1 MKFTQTKEPAA
12 AGPENKMSQVTE
24 EQVLASLSQ
33 IIDPDL
39 KKDIVTLGFVRDI
52 SINEGDVSFRI
63 VLTTP
68 ACPVKE
74 EMEGMA
80 REFVQVLPGVANVNV
95 TMDAEVP
102 QGRGIANNIAIP
114 GVRNIVAV
122 SSGKGGVGKSTVA
135 VNLAIALAADGA
147 RVGIMDADVYGPN
160 VPLMLGTGY
169 DQPEVLNG
177 KLVPIEAHGIKM
189 ISMAVLV
196 PPDKPMILRGPMLHG
211 VVRQFLTDVSWGEL
225 DYLIVDMPPGTGD
238 VQLSLAQLVPVQG
251 AVLVTTP
258 QEVSLSD
265 VRRAVKMFEQ
275 VNVPVLGV
283 IENMSYFIAP
293 DTGNRYEIFG
303 KGGGQKLASEYNLNF
318 LGEVPLGME
327 VREGGDSGVPVV
339 VSAPDSPQAAAFRKV
354 AEEVARQVSI
364 EAMKPELVIMSR
376 A

>member
-1 MKFTQTKEPAA
+1 
-12 AGPENKMSQVTE
+12 MSHVTE
-24 EQVLASLSQ
+24 EAVLNALRT

-39 KKDIVTLGFVRDI
+39 RKDIVTLGFVRDLSI
-52 SINEGDVSFRI
+52 SGGDVSFRV

-80 REFVQVLPGVANVNV
+80 RESVRLIPGVANVNV

-102 QGRGIANNIAIP
+102 QGRGIKNNIAIP
-114 GVRNIVAV
+114 GVRNIIAV

-135 VNLAIALAADGA
+135 VNLAVALAADGA
-147 RVGIMDADVYGPN
+147 SVGIMDADVYGPN
-160 VPLMLGTGY
+160 IPLMLGTGY
-169 DQPEVLNG
+169 DQPEIVNNQL
-177 KLVPIEAHGIKM
+177 KPIEAHGVKM

-211 VVRQFLTDVSWGEL
+211 VVRQFLSDVNWGEL

-283 IENMSYFIAP
+283 VENMSYFIAP
-293 DTGNRYEIFG
+293 DTGTKYEIFG
-303 KGGGQKLASEYNLNF
+303 KGGGQKLADEYGLNF
-318 LGEVPLGME
+318 LGQVPLGME
-327 VREGGDSGVPVV
+327 VREGGDSGTPVV
-339 VSAPDSPQAAAFRKV
+339 VGFPASPQAAAFRKV

-364 EAMKPELVIMSR
+364 EAMKPELSIISR
-376 A
+376 AH

>member
-1 MKFTQTKEPAA
+1 MTQI
-12 AGPENKMSQVTE
+12 TE
-24 EQVLASLSQ
+24 SSILDSLKQ

-39 KKDIVTLGFVRDI
+39 HKDIVTLGFVRDI
-52 SINEGDVSFRI
+52 AIDGGDVSFRI

-74 EMEGMA
+74 LMESQAIELVSG
-80 REFVQVLPGVANVNV
+80 LPDVTNVKV

-102 QGRGIANNIAIP
+102 QGRGIANNVAIP
-114 GVRNIVAV
+114 GVKNIIAV

-135 VNLAIALAADGA
+135 VNLAVSLAQNGA
-147 RVGIMDADVYGPN
+147 KVGLMDADVYGPN
-160 VPLMLGTGY
+160 VPMMLGTGY
-169 DQPEVLNG
+169 GQPEIFEG
-177 KLVPIEAHGIKM
+177 RLVPIEAHGLKM

-211 VVRQFLTDVSWGEL
+211 VVRQFLTDVDWGEL

-275 VNVPVLGV
+275 VNIPILGV
-283 IENMSYFIAP
+283 IENMSYFVAP
-293 DTGNRYEIFG
+293 DTGIKYEIFG
-303 KGGGQKLASEYNLNF
+303 RGGGQKLADEYSLNF
-318 LGEVPLGME
+318 LGQVPIGME
-327 VREGGDSGVPVV
+327 VREGGDIGVPVV
-339 VSAPDSPQAAAFRKV
+339 VSFPDSPQAAAFRTV
-354 AEEVARQVSI
+354 AEEVARHISI

-376 A
+376 AK

>member
-1 MKFTQTKEPAA
+1 
-12 AGPENKMSQVTE
+12 MSQLSEATIL
-24 EQVLASLSQ
+24 QSLSN

-39 KKDIVTLGFVRDI
+39 RKDIVTLGFIRDLRI
-52 SINEGDVSFRI
+52 SGGDVAFRI

-74 EMEGMA
+74 EMEA
-80 REFVQVLPGVANVNV
+80 QAIELVRALDGVTSVKV

-102 QGRGIANNIAIP
+102 QGRGVANNIAIP
-114 GVRNIVAV
+114 GVKNIIAV

-135 VNLAIALAADGA
+135 VNLSVALAADGA
-147 RVGIMDADVYGPN
+147 KVGLMDADVYGPN
-160 VPLMLGTGY
+160 VPMMLGTGY
-169 DQPEVLNG
+169 DQPEIANG
-177 KLVPIEAHGIKM
+177 QLVPIEAHGIKM

-211 VVRQFLTDVSWGEL
+211 VVRQFLSDVNWGEL

-265 VRRAVKMFEQ
+265 VRRAVKMFET

-303 KGGGQKLASEYNLNF
+303 RGGGLKLCAEYNLNF
-318 LGEVPLGME
+318 LGEVPMGME
-327 VREGGDSGVPVV
+327 VREGGDTGVPVV
-339 VSAPDSPQAAAFRKV
+339 VSFPDSPQSAAFRHV

-364 EAMKPELVIMSR
+364 EAMKPELVITSR
-376 A
+376 AR

>member
-1 MKFTQTKEPAA
+1 MNNLSEQTI
-12 AGPENKMSQVTE
+12 
-24 EQVLASLSQ
+24 LDSLRQ

-39 KKDIVTLGFVRDI
+39 RKDIVTLGFIRDLKI
-52 SINEGDVSFRI
+52 GGGDVSFRI

-74 EMEGMA
+74 QMEADA
-80 REFVQVLPGVANVNV
+80 REIVGGLEGVSTVNI

-102 QGRGIANNIAIP
+102 QGRGIKDNIALP
-114 GVRNIVAV
+114 GVRNIIAV

-135 VNLAIALAADGA
+135 VNLAVSLAMDGA
-147 RVGIMDADVYGPN
+147 KVGLMDADVYGPN
-160 VPLMLGTGY
+160 VPIMLGVGY
-169 DQPEVLNG
+169 DQPEVFEG
-177 KLVPIEAHGIKM
+177 KLTPIQAHGIKM
-189 ISMAVLV
+189 ISMALLV

-211 VVRQFLTDVSWGEL
+211 VVRQFLSDVNWGEL

-265 VRRAVKMFEQ
+265 VRRAVKMFET

-303 KGGGQKLASEYNLNF
+303 RGGGQKLCDEYALNF

-327 VREGGDSGVPVV
+327 VREGGDTGVPVV
-339 VSAPDSPQAAAFRKV
+339 VSAPESPQSKAFHHV

-364 EAMKPELVIMSR
+364 EAMKPELTILTRRSNV
-376 A
+376 